1 MHPVALWLA
10 DPLMARATFRLGG
23 AAWIVACASAW
34 GRGAV
39 VVIDLRVDPARR
51 ADALTTEDELAAQAG
66 PEVSDGAARRLFEGL
81 TSPGLTPPGLAP

>member
-1 MHPVALWLA
+1 MALWLA
-10 DPLMARATFRLGG
+10 DPLVARATFLLEGE
-23 AAWIVACASAW
+23 AWIVACASAW

-66 PEVSDGAARRLFEGL
+66 PEVSDGAARRLFDGL
-81 TSPGLTPPGLAP
+81 TSPDLTPPGLAP